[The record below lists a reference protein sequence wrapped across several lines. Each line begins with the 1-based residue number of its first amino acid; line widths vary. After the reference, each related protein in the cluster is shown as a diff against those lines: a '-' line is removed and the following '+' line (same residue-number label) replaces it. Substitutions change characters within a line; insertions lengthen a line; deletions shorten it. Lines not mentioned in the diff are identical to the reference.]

1 MDKENNFLIAKFGE
15 REHLEQLQKGN
26 IFFNVIQEYR
36 NDGTNY
42 RGDRM
47 EGKIPID
54 PHSLKI
60 YDEEGNNIFE
70 TIPYPSSVTMSLNG
84 DEGILMFCAAIINE
98 TNTMQIS
105 ENEWIFKEEFKSAI
119 RSFGKYVLILK
130 SEELLKHIQKSTDE
144 KGQKIVYDSGAILYR
159 DMEDFENMQE
169 YKTTGSRYDS
179 YFVKGLSYKNQN
191 EWRVIIDG
199 EKEPLKINCE
209 TGFMLYTYPLE
220 SSIIMETDRFLNG
233 KIEMA

>member
-15 REHLEQLQKGN
+15 RKHLEQLQKGN

-36 NDGTNY
+36 KDGTNY

-70 TIPYPSSVTMSLNG
+70 MIPCPSSVTMSLNG

-98 TNTMQIS
+98 TNTIRIS

-119 RSFGKYVLILK
+119 QSFGKYVLILQ
-130 SEELLKHIQKSTDE
+130 SGELLKHIQKSTDE
-144 KGQKIVYDSGAILYR
+144 KGQKIVYDSGAIFT
-159 DMEDFENMQE
+159 EIW
-169 YKTTGSRYDS
+169 K
-179 YFVKGLSYKNQN
+179 
-191 EWRVIIDG
+191 I
-199 EKEPLKINCE
+199 LKICRNTRQQE
-209 TGFMLYTYPLE
+209 VDMTVIL
-220 SSIIMETDRFLNG
+220 
-233 KIEMA
+233 